1 MKAPFVAG
9 TYSLKVESG
18 GETLLVRGHEV
29 MDPRATLVVTPG
41 FSDHAGR
48 YGRLAQELGSRG
60 YTTYVYDPRG
70 HGKSTGR
77 RGHTPHWSSLV
88 EDLDRVVRSLDAAG
102 KLGARR
108 ALLGHSMGALV
119 ALDWALSH
127 RGEINGLALSAP
139 FFKSA
144 FSPPLW
150 KRASAF
156 AIGGFMPWLGVPT
169 GLRGKEMSKD
179 IVVASQYDTDPLVHG
194 VMTPRYYFEY
204 LAAQKRLFSAASSVD
219 FPVFV
224 QHGGADPVSSAEAAA
239 QWAQAVP
246 RPWCEWTIYQGMR
259 HEVLNEFERGRVVS
273 DLMYW
278 LDRHILAHVQRGA

>member
-1 MKAPFVAG
+1 MKVHFVAG
-9 TYSLKVESG
+9 TFSMKVESG
-18 GETLLVRGHEV
+18 GQTLLVRGHEV
-29 MDPRATLVVTPG
+29 MDPRATLIVVPG

-48 YGRLAQELGSRG
+48 FGRLAQELGSRG

-70 HGKSTGR
+70 HGKSTGP
-77 RGHTPHWSSLV
+77 RGHTPHWSTLV
-88 EDLDRVVRSLDAAG
+88 EDLNRVIHALDHEVG
-102 KLGARR
+102 LTPRR

-119 ALDWALSH
+119 ALEWALAH
-127 RGEINGLALSAP
+127 RGEIGGLALSGP
-139 FFKSA
+139 FFKAA

-150 KRASAF
+150 KRAMAGVM
-156 AIGGFMPWLGVPT
+156 GGLAPWLAVPT
-169 GLRGKEMSKD
+169 GLSGKEMSKD

-194 VMTPRYYFEY
+194 VMTARYYFEY
-204 LAAQKRLFSAASSVD
+204 LHAQKRLFATASSVD

-224 QHGGADPVSSAEAAA
+224 QHGGADPIASADAAA
-239 QWAQAVP
+239 AWAQAVP

>member
-1 MKAPFVAG
+1 MKVHFVAG
-9 TYSLKVESG
+9 TFSMKVESG
-18 GETLLVRGHEV
+18 GQTLLVRGHEV
-29 MDPRATLVVTPG
+29 MDPRATLIITPG

-48 YGRLAQELGSRG
+48 FGRLAQELGSRG

-70 HGKSTGR
+70 HGKSTGT
-77 RGHTPHWSSLV
+77 RGHTPHWSLLI
-88 EDLDRVVRSLDAAG
+88 EDLDRVIRQLDHAG
-102 KLGARR
+102 KLMGRR

-127 RGEINGLALSAP
+127 RGEIGGLALSGP

-150 KRASAF
+150 KRAF
-156 AIGGFMPWLGVPT
+156 AGLMGGILPAVGLPT
-169 GLRGKEMSKD
+169 GLRGKELTKD
-179 IVVASQYDTDPLVHG
+179 LVIAAQYDTDPLVHG

-204 LAAQKRLFSAASSVD
+204 QAAQKRLFATAPSVD

-224 QHGGADPVSSAEAAA
+224 QHGGEDPIASAEAAA
-239 QWAQAVP
+239 AWAQAVP
-246 RPWCEWTIYQGMR
+246 RPWCEWTIYNGMR